1 MFNISKFLIGM
12 IYILSCKFKHQHSG
26 PVIDLRNI
34 GIDWKREASVM
45 NKIIYQII

>member
-1 MFNISKFLIGM
+1 MFNISKSLIGM
-12 IYILSCKFKHQHSG
+12 IYILSCKFKHQHST
-26 PVIDLRNI
+26 VIDLRNI